1 MDWIV
6 ITNRLAL
13 LGSRNRE
20 RIGKALR
27 ELSARIGFRTCEGLA
42 ERVIYREFFPR
53 GLTAVDSLDE
63 KTLGARPRL
72 SHVAARQE
80 VMGLMANLKLRLDE
94 RGQQRAGRPRRM
106 GGGARPAD
114 RDAGPLYGVRRRV
127 SLASSPSAARTR
139 RKRPGPRS
147 CAARRNVDTTPTA
160 SRARA

>member
-1 MDWIV
+1 MVREARIQRRTVDGSRMDWIV

-20 RIGKALR
+20 RISKALR

-94 RGQQRAGRPRRM
+94 RGQQRAAAHAEWVAAR
-106 GGGARPAD
+106 ARPLEMPD
-114 RDAGPLYGVRRRV
+114 LF
-127 SLASSPSAARTR
+127 TE
-139 RKRPGPRS
+139 
-147 CAARRNVDTTPTA
+147 
-160 SRARA
+160 